1 MTVVCSDVSRL
12 YLTATV
18 AFEKSLPIRRRALFG
33 SDGTFTPCNDGAGC
47 TIFGPGPVAVSLGFS
62 ELARLTGTLHFE
74 RPAPISAL
82 ETAVV
87 NALL

>member
-1 MTVVCSDVSRL
+1 MTVVCSFVSRL

-33 SDGTFTPCNDGAGC
+33 SDGTFTPCNDGACC
-47 TIFGPGPVAVSLGFS
+47 TIFGPGPVAVLLGFS
-62 ELARLTGTLHFE
+62 LLARLTGTLHCKG
-74 RPAPISAL
+74 PAPIFGVEA
-82 ETAVV
+82 AVV